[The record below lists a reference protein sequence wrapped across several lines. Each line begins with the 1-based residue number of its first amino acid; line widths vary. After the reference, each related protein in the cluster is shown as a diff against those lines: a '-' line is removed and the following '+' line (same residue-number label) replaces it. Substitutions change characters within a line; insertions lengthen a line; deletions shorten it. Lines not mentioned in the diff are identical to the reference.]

1 MIWDFISYIAASPS
15 SFHAADQG
23 AALLSAAGFSPVTE
37 TAKWNAEPGGHYMV
51 RDGALMAWFVPET
64 AGPKSGF
71 RIIGAHTDSPG
82 FKLKFN
88 GNSTSFGF
96 NQANVEV
103 YGGPIIPSWFDRE
116 LVLAGQVYMADGSTK
131 LVATPPLLR
140 IPHLAIHLD
149 RSANDS
155 FSPDRQ
161 RHLMPIF
168 GVDPTINLMDI
179 IADAAGVAPDQ
190 ILSHDLITADAQPGE
205 CFGVESQL
213 VAAGRLDNLSSV
225 FAGIT
230 ALINAA
236 QNIIVDGGGSEDVL
250 VLACFDHEEVGS
262 QSVTGAGG
270 PILEDVLQ
278 RTAIQLGAS
287 PEEYKQMLRRSSC
300 VSADAA
306 HSIHPN
312 YPSQHDHDNFP
323 VLGNGPVLKIN
334 ANQRYAS
341 TAVTQGIWL
350 SACHNAGITSQVFVG
365 NNTVPCGS
373 TIGPITATRLGIPTV
388 DVGIPLLSMHSAR
401 ELCHATDL
409 EQFTSAL
416 TTFLVN

>member
-1 MIWDFISYIAASPS
+1 MIWDFISYLAASPS

-23 AALLSAAGFSPVTE
+23 AALLRAAGFSPVVETE
-37 TAKWNAEPGGHYMV
+37 QWNAEPGGHYLI

-64 AGPKSGF
+64 AGPQSGF
-71 RIIGAHTDSPG
+71 RIVGAHTDSPG

-88 GNSTSFGF
+88 GNSTAFGF

-116 LVLAGQVYMADGSTK
+116 LVLAGQVCLADGTTK

-140 IPHLAIHLD
+140 IPHVAIHLD
-149 RSANDS
+149 RSANES

-168 GVDPTINLMDI
+168 GVDPTVNLMDI
-179 IADAAGVAPDQ
+179 VAESAGVAHNQ
-190 ILSHDLITADAQPGE
+190 ILSHDLITTDAQPGE
-205 CFGVESQL
+205 CFGIKSQL

-230 ALINAA
+230 ALIQAA
-236 QNIIVDGGGSEDVL
+236 QDIVIDGSGGDDVL

-262 QSVTGAGG
+262 QSATGAGG
-270 PILEDVLQ
+270 PLLEDVLL
-278 RTAIQLGAS
+278 RTATQLGANTD
-287 PEEYKQMLRRSSC
+287 EYKQMLQRSFC

-312 YPSQHDHDNFP
+312 YSSQHDHENFP
-323 VLGNGPVLKIN
+323 ILGHGPVLKIN

-341 TAVTQGIWL
+341 TAPTQQRWL
-350 SACHNAGITSQVFVG
+350 STCAAAGITSQVFVG
-365 NNTVPCGS
+365 NNSVPCGS

-401 ELCHATDL
+401 ELCHTTDL

-416 TTFLVN
+416 TTFFVI